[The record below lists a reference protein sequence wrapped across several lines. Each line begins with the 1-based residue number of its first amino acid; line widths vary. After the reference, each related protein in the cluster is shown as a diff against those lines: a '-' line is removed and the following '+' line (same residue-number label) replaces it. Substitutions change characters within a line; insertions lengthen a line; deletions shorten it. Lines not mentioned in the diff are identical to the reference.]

1 MLSLTRGCP
10 CPTTCLQYSERDIS
24 RGVGFFVC
32 LFCGKEDVREFF
44 VVVVV
49 VVICFYGIPP
59 LFVAISS

>member
-1 MLSLTRGCP
+1 M
-10 CPTTCLQYSERDIS
+10 
-24 RGVGFFVC
+24 GFFVC